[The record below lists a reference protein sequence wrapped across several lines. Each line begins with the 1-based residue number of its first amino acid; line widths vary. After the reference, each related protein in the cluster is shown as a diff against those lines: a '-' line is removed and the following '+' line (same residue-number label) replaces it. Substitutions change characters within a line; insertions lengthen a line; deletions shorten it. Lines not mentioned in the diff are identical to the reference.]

1 MQQTHFKNLILDFSL
16 GEELY
21 PLELLQLGN
30 HGLQVGLDIFGH
42 FTTASQGL
50 RGSNTI

>member
-1 MQQTHFKNLILDFSL
+1 MSYFVMQRNILNIILDFFL

-21 PLELLQLGN
+21 PLELLKLWD

-42 FTTASQGL
+42 ITTVSQGL
-50 RGSNTI
+50 